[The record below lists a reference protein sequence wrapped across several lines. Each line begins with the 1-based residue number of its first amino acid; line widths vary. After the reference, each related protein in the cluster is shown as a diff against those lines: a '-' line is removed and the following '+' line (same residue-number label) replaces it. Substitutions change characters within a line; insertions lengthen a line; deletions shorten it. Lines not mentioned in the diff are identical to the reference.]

1 MDVINFALSF
11 YSVKHNI
18 RSYIELSFYK
28 HIVDHPVKMKIRVER
43 PGFKLLNYFVFE
55 HIVSKTKHL
64 SSVGPKAEDFRPT
77 ATATVAEV

>member
-1 MDVINFALSF
+1 
-11 YSVKHNI
+11 
-18 RSYIELSFYK
+18 
-28 HIVDHPVKMKIRVER
+28 MKIRVER

-77 ATATVAEV
+77 ATATVAEVLDHSYGRR